1 MKSDAPGPRAHR
13 VLIVDDHPLVRHG
26 LREMLSRQPD
36 LEMLGECETAVEAVR
51 AALALQPDLVIVD
64 IALKDTNGLDLL
76 KRLRKQDR
84 SLRMLVLSMHDE
96 AFFAERALRAGAG
109 GYVSKQ
115 ESPQRVLEAV
125 RSVLK
130 GGVYLSPEMTAR
142 ILHGAPAT
150 PEKSQNAGL
159 GRLTDRELEVFDS
172 IGRGLSTRH
181 IAEALQLSVKTVEAH
196 RENIK
201 RKLAIKD
208 SSGLARR
215 AYDWV
220 LNRT

>member
-1 MKSDAPGPRAHR
+1 MKNDSTKPHAHR

-36 LEMLGECETAVEAVR
+36 LQVVGECETANEAVR
-51 AALALQPDLVIVD
+51 ASRTLEPDLVMVD

-76 KRLRKQDR
+76 KRLRKQSR
-84 SLRMLVLSMHDE
+84 TLKMLVLSMHDE

-115 ESPQRVLEAV
+115 ESPQRVIEAV
-125 RSVLK
+125 QSVLK

-150 PEKSQNAGL
+150 AEKSQGGGL
-159 GRLTDRELEVFDS
+159 GRLTDRELEIFDS

-181 IAEALQLSVKTVEAH
+181 IAETLQLSVKTVEAH

-220 LNRT
+220 LNRA